1 MTRDTSGS
9 GDRAILDSH
18 CHAWRRWP
26 YSPLVPDEDS
36 RGTIDQLLYEMD
48 ANGVDEAV
56 VVCAAIDNNADNVE
70 YVAFAQ
76 ERHDDRLHLVA
87 DVDCSWSA
95 TYHGPGAA
103 DRLRAVAERHPR
115 LAGFAHYVE
124 ERNDG
129 WLLSAEADELFTL
142 AASRG
147 LFVSLG
153 AGPAWQADLRVVAQ
167 RHASVPV
174 LCNALGGIRAGERGD
189 AEGLA
194 EVLASASV
202 PNIHLKVAG
211 LPYCSVRGWDYPWPD
226 ALAALARLF
235 EAYGPERLCWGSDFP
250 ACTRFCTY
258 RQSLEAVRRHCTFLA
273 PADLDLVLGGALR
286 RILAGG

>member
-1 MTRDTSGS
+1 VADQ
-9 GDRAILDSH
+9 AILDSH

-26 YSPLVPDEDS
+26 YPPLVPDEDS
-36 RGTIDQLLYEMD
+36 RGTIEQLVYEMD
-48 ANGVDEAV
+48 LNGVDEAV
-56 VVCAAIDNNADNVE
+56 VVCAAIENNADNVD

-76 ERHDDRLHLVA
+76 ERYGDRLHLVA
-87 DVDCSWSA
+87 DIDCSWSA
-95 TYHGPGAA
+95 TYHAPGAA

-124 ERNDG
+124 VQNDG
-129 WLLSAEADELFTL
+129 WLLSADADELFAL

-147 LFVSLG
+147 LLVSLG
-153 AGPAWQADLRVVAQ
+153 AGPAWQADLRVVAE
-167 RHASVPV
+167 RHPSVPV
-174 LCNALGGIRAGERGD
+174 LCNALGGVRAIGQD
-189 AEGLA
+189 DVEGLA

-211 LPYCSVRGWDYPWPD
+211 LPYCSERGFDYPWPE

-235 EAYGPERLCWGSDFP
+235 DAYGPERLCWGSDFP
-250 ACTRFCTY
+250 ACKRFCTY

-273 PADLDLVLGGALR
+273 PADLELVLGGALR
-286 RILAGG
+286 RILAR